1 MVKVLLVILLS
12 DGEECL
18 RELSTQ
24 PWLGLSEFS
33 SILSCLDLQIK
44 STVSSSCLYPKLSYT
59 KPKLWSS
66 LRYDALTY
74 QSN

>member
-1 MVKVLLVILLS
+1 MVKYLVIMLLS

-18 RELSTQ
+18 RELLTQ

-33 SILSCLDLQIK
+33 SASSCLDLQIK
-44 STVSSSCLYPKLSYT
+44 STVSITYLYPKLLYT

-66 LRYDALTY
+66 L
-74 QSN
+74 